1 MKHTIV
7 FNTKDDLI
15 TWIDENFP
23 DATLAHVESNGAR
36 YETDDCTL
44 ETAGINLTLTFKTI
58 QELYYGNG
66 NGRQILRA

>member
-1 MKHTIV
+1 MKHDIT

-23 DATLAHVESNGAR
+23 DALLAQIESNGAR

-44 ETAGINLTLTFKTI
+44 ETNGINLTLTFKTI
-58 QELYYGNG
+58 
-66 NGRQILRA
+66 

>member
-1 MKHTIV
+1 MKHNII
-7 FNTKDDLI
+7 FNNKDELL

-44 ETAGINLTLTFKTI
+44 ETTGLNLLLTFKTI
-58 QELYYGNG
+58 
-66 NGRQILRA
+66 